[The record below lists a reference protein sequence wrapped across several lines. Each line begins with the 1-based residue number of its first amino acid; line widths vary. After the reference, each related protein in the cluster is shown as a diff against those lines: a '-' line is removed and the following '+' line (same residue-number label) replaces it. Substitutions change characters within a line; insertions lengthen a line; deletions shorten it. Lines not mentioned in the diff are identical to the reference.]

1 MTKYV
6 GNVYDKGEVTTD
18 CFIQICGANG
28 CVVDAC
34 FIVF

>member
-1 MTKYV
+1 MKYV
-6 GNVYDKGEVTTD
+6 GNAYDKGEVYTND
-18 CFIQICGANG
+18 CFIHICGANG